1 MNILLTG
8 ATGYLG
14 KHLLAAMLHAGHRVT
29 ALVRGGSAARLTAA
43 LAPFTLPAAALVA
56 PRLEVL
62 AGDVTAPGCG
72 AGGQAL
78 PAGGYFDAFVHCAG
92 LTRFDAHL
100 AAEATLHNLAGTR
113 HAHALARRLAIPA
126 FHHLSTAYVA
136 GRADAP
142 FGPCDLDVGQAFNNP
157 YEQSKF
163 EAERWLRGV
172 AGRDGMA
179 LTVYRPSIVVG
190 GHPIGENQAVS
201 TVYTF
206 MKAVQFI
213 RECCRRDAE
222 SGRGRFAAL
231 GFVRDGEDFHMPVR
245 VAADPAS
252 TVNLV
257 AVDDVV
263 DAVLGG
269 LAAPAQAGGVR
280 TAQLT
285 GSDVTLAAMER
296 AICGGMRLGGVRL
309 VPAAAFVAEPRN
321 ALEAHFERMTQVYAP
336 YLFHSPRFTGA
347 RAARPVDPARLT
359 RDYLALARPGRRSA
373 RPTVGALALGTL
385 GIRAPR
391 DYFDALV
398 GGAVG
403 RHFLAQHDYV
413 DAAVGFSLG
422 GAAPC
427 DVRLRFAGGSAHELP
442 AGDTAELDCRY
453 ALDSGLFMRIVHGET
468 DLRAAF
474 LAGKV
479 KVQGDIELALKFGAL
494 LGQYYN
500 RIDEHVI
507 AELTA

>member
-14 KHLLAAMLHAGHRVT
+14 KHLLAAMLSAGHRVT
-29 ALVRGGSAARLTAA
+29 ALVRGGSAERLAA
-43 LAPFTLPAAALVA
+43 VLEPLGPPAAALA
-56 PRLEVL
+56 TPRLVVI
-62 AGDVTAPGCG
+62 AGDVAAPGCG
-72 AGGQAL
+72 VGAQGLQGD
-78 PAGGYFDAFVHCAG
+78 GHFDAFVHCAG

-100 AAEATLHNLAGTR
+100 ADETRLHNLEGTR
-113 HAHALARRLAIPA
+113 HAYALARRLAIPA

-136 GRADAP
+136 GRTVVP
-142 FGPCDLDVGQAFNNP
+142 FGPGDLEVGQAFNNP

-172 AGRDGMA
+172 AETEGVA

-190 GHPIGENQAVS
+190 GHPVGENNAVS
-201 TVYTF
+201 TVYSF

-231 GFVRDGEDFHMPVR
+231 GFVRNGEDFHIPVR

-252 TVNLV
+252 TVNLI

-263 DAVLGG
+263 DAVLDG
-269 LAAPAQAGGVR
+269 LAAPDGVH
-280 TAQLT
+280 TVQLT
-285 GSDVTLAAMER
+285 GSDVPIAAMER
-296 AICGGMRLGGVRL
+296 AICGEMRLSGVRL
-309 VPAAAFVAEPRN
+309 VPATAFATAARN

-347 RAARPVDPARLT
+347 RAARPIDPPQLT
-359 RDYLALARPGRRSA
+359 RDYLAQARPGRKHA
-373 RPTVGALALGTL
+373 RATVGALALGTL
-385 GIRAPR
+385 GIGAPR

-398 GGAVG
+398 SGAVG
-403 RHFLAQHDYV
+403 RHFLACHDYV
-413 DAAVGFSLG
+413 DAAIGFSLS

-427 DVRLRFAGGSAHELP
+427 EVRLRFAGGGARELP
-442 AGDTAELDCRY
+442 AGDAVALDCSY
-453 ALDSGLFMRIVHGET
+453 QLDSALFMRIVHGET
-468 DLRAAF
+468 DLRSAF

-479 KVQGDIELALKFGAL
+479 KVRGDTELALKFGAL
-494 LGQYYN
+494 LGQYYK